1 MKKYKP
7 TTPSRRGMTGIDFSL
22 LSNGKPEKRLLKSIK
37 RSVGRSKSSGR
48 ITVRHKGG
56 GVKKLYRIIEFSQTR
71 LNMEANVVALE
82 YDPNR
87 TAFIA
92 LIEYAD
98 LPASATRQH
107 LRSWGGLQAGK
118 ARQYIIA
125 PEGLKVGGKVL
136 FSDKTPLNAG
146 NRMKLKNVPVGT
158 NIYNIELESGRGGKL
173 ARSAGS
179 SAQVLAQE
187 GGFVNLKMPSGEIRR
202 INGECFASIGIVSN
216 PENRFYRIGKAGKS
230 RLKGRRPHVRGSAMN
245 PVDHPHGGGEG
256 RQPIGLKH
264 PKTPWGKPALGV
276 KTRSNKKWTSK
287 YIIQRRMKK

>member
-1 MKKYKP
+1 MKVYKP

-22 LSNGKPEKRLLKSIK
+22 LSKKRAQKSLVK
-37 RSVGRSKSSGR
+37 YVRRSVGRSRASGR

-56 GVKKLYRIIEFSQTR
+56 GVKKLYRIIEFSQTIM
-71 LNMEANVVALE
+71 NEPATVIALE

-92 LIEYAD
+92 LIEYY
-98 LPASATRQH
+98 PSAG
-107 LRSWGGLQAGK
+107 SK
-118 ARQYIIA
+118 RQYIIA
-125 PEGLKVGGKVL
+125 PQGLKVGDMIG
-136 FSDKTPLNAG
+136 FSEKTDLNPG
-146 NRMKLKNVPVGT
+146 NRMKLKNIPVGT
-158 NIYNIELESGRGGKL
+158 NVYNIELYPGKGGVL
-173 ARSAGS
+173 VRSAGS

-187 GGFVNLKMPSGEIRR
+187 QGFTNLKMPSTEVRKVS
-202 INGECFASIGIVSN
+202 GECFATIGMVSN
-216 PENRFYRIGKAGKS
+216 PENRFYTIGKAGKS

-276 KTRSNKKWTSK
+276 KTRNKKKWTNK
-287 YIIQRRMKK
+287 YIIQRRKKK

>member
-1 MKKYKP
+1 MKIYKP
-7 TTPSRRGMTGIDFSL
+7 TTPGRRGMTGIDFSL
-22 LSNGKPEKRLLKSIK
+22 LSKEKSEKNLLVNIK

-56 GVKKLYRIIEFSQTR
+56 GVKKLYRIIEFSQKRTD
-71 LNMEANVVALE
+71 LPAKVIALE

-92 LIEYAD
+92 LIEYFD
-98 LPASATRQH
+98 
-107 LRSWGGLQAGK
+107 K
-118 ARQYIIA
+118 ERQYVIA
-125 PEGLKVGGKVL
+125 PQDLKVGDEII
-136 FSDKTPLNAG
+136 FAEIAPLKSG
-146 NRMKLKNVPVGT
+146 NRAKLKNIPVGT
-158 NIYNIELESGRGGKL
+158 MVYNVELEPGKGGKL
-173 ARSAGS
+173 IRSAGS

-187 GGFVNLKMPSGEIRR
+187 GNYVNLKMPSTEVRKVP
-202 INGECFASIGIVSN
+202 NECFASIGIVSN
-216 PENRFYRIGKAGKS
+216 PENRYYRVGKAGKS

-276 KTRSNKKWTSK
+276 KTRNRKKWTNK
-287 YIIQRRMKK
+287 FIIQRRKK

>member
-1 MKKYKP
+1 
-7 TTPSRRGMTGIDFSL
+7 MTGIDFSL
-22 LSNGKPEKRLLKSIK
+22 LTRKRAEKSLLKYVR
-37 RSVGRSKSSGR
+37 RSVGRSKASGR

-56 GVKKLYRIIEFSQTR
+56 GVKKLYRIIEFSQTIM
-71 LNMEANVVALE
+71 NSPAKVIALE

-92 LIEYAD
+92 LIEYTD
-98 LPASATRQH
+98 
-107 LRSWGGLQAGK
+107 K
-118 ARQYIIA
+118 VRQYIIA
-125 PEGLKVGGKVL
+125 PQDLKVGDSVI
-136 FSDKTPLNAG
+136 FADKAPLTPG
-146 NRMKLKNVPVGT
+146 NRIALKNITVGT
-158 NIYNIELESGRGGKL
+158 AVYNIELEPGKGGKMV
-173 ARSAGS
+173 RSAGS

-187 GGFVNLKMPSGEIRR
+187 DEVTTLKMPSTEVRKV
-202 INGECFASIGIVSN
+202 NGNCFASVGMVSN

-276 KTRSNKKWTSK
+276 KTRNTKKWTNK
-287 YIIQRRMKK
+287 YIIQRRKKK